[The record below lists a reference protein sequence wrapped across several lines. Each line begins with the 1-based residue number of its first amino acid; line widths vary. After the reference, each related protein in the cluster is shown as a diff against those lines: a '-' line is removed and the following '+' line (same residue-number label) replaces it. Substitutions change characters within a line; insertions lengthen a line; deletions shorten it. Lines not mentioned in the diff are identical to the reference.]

1 MPKFQL
7 IILSCLCL
15 ILLSGCS
22 SSIDSVQD
30 YVDTAEQIQ
39 DSTTN
44 TPDSTPQNPDS
55 DLSIDTILNKKW
67 QLIELNGV
75 AFDSHQ
81 SPYLQF
87 SSDSKISGFA
97 GCNNF
102 FGSFE
107 IQDPLQ
113 LKFSDLG
120 STMMFCPDS
129 SQLELDFLAVFPQ
142 VDNFTLSQNGQELSL
157 NKARMA
163 PLARFSLVE

>member
-7 IILSCLCL
+7 YILSCLCF

-22 SSIDSVQD
+22 SATNPVQD
-30 YVDTAEQIQ
+30 YVDTAKQIQ
-39 DSTTN
+39 DST
-44 TPDSTPQNPDS
+44 
-55 DLSIDTILNKKW
+55 LSADTIFNKKW

-75 AFDSHQ
+75 AIDSQ
-81 SPYLQF
+81 NSPYLQL
-87 SSDSKISGFA
+87 SSDLQISGFA

-107 IQDPLQ
+107 YQQPLQ

-120 STMMFCPDS
+120 STMMYCQDS
-129 SQLELDFLAVFPQ
+129 SQLESDFLAVFPQ
-142 VDNFTLSQNGQELSL
+142 VDNFSLSQDGLELSL

-163 PLARFSLVE
+163 PLARFKVVE